1 MRDRPLRVAFWG
13 NFGTGNWGN
22 ECTLQAIV
30 HNTRRLLPDAE
41 LSCFCYRPEDT
52 RWRHGLP
59 SFPINDRRLRAD
71 GGSVEPSPEG
81 LKQLL
86 RVSNELGS
94 FRDAV
99 DLVRRADLVLMA
111 GTGMLTDSGEGPMGM
126 PFDMF
131 RWSLAARACG
141 SRVGFAS
148 VGVEPIEHPVAKF
161 FITTSLRLA
170 AYRSY
175 RDERSR
181 RRLEEVGFPAASD
194 PVLPDLAFS
203 LPESMG
209 VERRS
214 AARLRTIRPA
224 VGVGLYD
231 YKGRGLSSAGDY
243 AAYRAYLEKIAAF
256 VLRLLDRGHPVRILI
271 GDVTYDVP
279 VLEDLRAMLAS
290 RGIARYAGSFE
301 DAPARSVD
309 EVLDQLAELDVVIA
323 SRFHNV
329 LLSLFLGKPV
339 ISISYNEKNDAL
351 MGGMGLAEYCR
362 SIGDFELPWLESAL
376 DRAMSDAPSIEARV
390 GEMAAVYRAAL
401 DEQYGVLFKD
411 ELARRVPPAA
421 PRRSRR
427 YLVA

>member
-1 MRDRPLRVAFWG
+1 MLDRPLRVAFWG

-59 SFPINDRRLRAD
+59 SFPINDRRLRTEA
-71 GGSVEPSPEG
+71 EG
-81 LKQLL
+81 LDTGPDGFRKLQ
-86 RVSNELGS
+86 RVSSELGI
-94 FRDAV
+94 FRHTV
-99 DLVRRADLVLMA
+99 ELVRRTDVVLMA

-141 SRVGFAS
+141 SRVAFAS
-148 VGVEPIEHPVAKF
+148 VGVEPIRHPLAKF

-170 AYRSY
+170 EYRSY

-181 RRLEEVGFPAASD
+181 TRLQEVGFSAGSD

-209 VERRS
+209 TERRS

-231 YKGRGLSSAGDY
+231 YKGRGLSGASEAASYRDY
-243 AAYRAYLEKIAAF
+243 LDKVGTF
-256 VLRLLDRGHPVRILI
+256 VMRLLERGHPVRVLI
-271 GDVTYDVP
+271 GDLTYDGP
-279 VLEDLRAMLAS
+279 VLEDLRILLAA
-290 RGIARYAGSFE
+290 RGIARYASRFE

-309 EVLDQLAELDVVIA
+309 DVLDQVAELDVVVA

-351 MGGMGLAEYCR
+351 MGGMGLAEFCR
-362 SIGDFELPWLESAL
+362 SIDDFDLPWLEGAL
-376 DRAMSDAPSIEARV
+376 DRAMLDASTIEARV
-390 GEMAAVYRAAL
+390 VERSAIYRAAL
-401 DEQYGVLFKD
+401 DEQYGALFKD
-411 ELARRVPPAA
+411 DVARKAPPTA
-421 PRRSRR
+421 PRRPR